1 MEESSATQMPV
12 EVAVDRNNRV
22 VITTYSGEV
31 SDADVARQISEV
43 QRHAPYQD
51 GYRVITDF
59 TRATQFN
66 ISTDKIRSVADTESP
81 LANAKRVMV
90 APSDVA
96 YGTSRMF
103 QALATQTRPN
113 IVVVRTLEEAYAAL
127 GIAAQE

>member
-1 MEESSATQMPV
+1 MPV
-12 EVAVDRNNRV
+12 EVAVDRNHKL

-31 SDADVARQISEV
+31 TDADVARQISEV
-43 QRHAPYQD
+43 QSHAPYD
-51 GYRVITDF
+51 ADYRAITDF
-59 TRATQFN
+59 TGVTQFN

-90 APSDVA
+90 APTDVA

-103 QALATQTRPN
+103 QALATETRPN
-113 IVVVRTLEEAYAAL
+113 IVVVRTLTEAYATL

>member
-1 MEESSATQMPV
+1 MPV

>member
-1 MEESSATQMPV
+1 MPV
-12 EVAVDRNNRV
+12 EVAVDLNNKL

-31 SDADVARQISEV
+31 TDADVARQVSELL
-43 QRHAPYQD
+43 RHGPYQAD
-51 GYRVITDF
+51 YRAITDF
-59 TRATQFN
+59 TRVTQFD
-66 ISTDKIRSVADTESP
+66 ISTNKIRSVADTESP

-103 QALATQTRPN
+103 QALAAQTRPN

-127 GIAAQE
+127 GIAWPE